1 MAAPFFL
8 DPPPPMKHKHGRA
21 AALLLFALTVAWLAR
36 AAASPTV
43 TFEVDPPNPVAGQTI
58 RLRDTSPAAAASWSW
73 DFGDGASASTAAPSH
88 AWSAAGTYTVRL
100 DAQDA
105 SAEKT
110 ITVSAETTLRLL
122 AAHPFEISIDAKDPG
137 DGSSSPA
144 QAIAISD
151 RFGWFSF
158 PGLTN
163 DPGNPEVTVKVLEA
177 PTFGHYWVFWSAM
190 TSLEYTM
197 TVRDVV
203 TNQVQVYAKTGSD
216 PCGGWDLQSFPF
228 QATPTPGG
236 PTATPGNPNATHTTG
251 RILRRAPR
259 ASGTMGPRRRRR
271 PRPQHRRRP
280 RRRAR
285 RSSRYA
291 SSRTSGTGA
300 PWTSPAR
307 TESARRGDKGYE
319 IGPKDPM
326 GAGQNGIT
334 LHEGCTYKL
343 IMYNAD
349 SVGEGHNHEMNGRP
363 EIGLPDTVMAP
374 GYVSS
379 PPLDITIPTG
389 GATDLPFNCKN
400 TSCGNPSQH
409 EGMTGIIHIAP

>member
-8 DPPPPMKHKHGRA
+8 DPPPPMKHRHGRA

-58 RLRDTSPAAAASWSW
+58 RLRDTSPAAATSWSW

-88 AWSAAGTYTVRL
+88 AWSEAGTYTVRL

-177 PTFGHYWVFWSAM
+177 PTFGHYWIFWSAM

-236 PTATPGNPNATHTTG
+236 GGATPTPAPPTPTHNPNRTNTPTRTQTPTPTMTTTGAILPTATPTPTPGPTVIT
-251 RILRRAPR
+251 LRVLSYQWDWCAVDIPCQQ
-259 ASGTMGPRRRRR
+259 GICP
-271 PRPQHRRRP
+271 
-280 RRRAR
+280 
-285 RSSRYA
+285 
-291 SSRTSGTGA
+291 
-300 PWTSPAR
+300 
-307 TESARRGDKGYE
+307 YE
-319 IGPKDPM
+319 IGPKDPL

-363 EIGLPDTVMAP
+363 EIGVPDTVMAP

-389 GATDLPFNCKN
+389 GVTELPFNCKN

>member
-1 MAAPFFL
+1 MPL
-8 DPPPPMKHKHGRA
+8 PSCSR
-21 AALLLFALTVAWLAR
+21 ALTVAWLAR

-43 TFEVDPPNPVAGQTI
+43 TFELEPPNPVAGQTI
-58 RLRDTSPAAAASWSW
+58 RLRDTSPGAATSWSW

-88 AWSAAGTYTVRL
+88 AWSEAGTYTVRL
-100 DAQDA
+100 DAQDT

-177 PTFGHYWVFWSAM
+177 PTFGHYWIFWSAM

-236 PTATPGNPNATHTTG
+236 GRRDSDTGACDADPQSEPDELSDAHPDADADHDHDGDHSTHRHGDADADADPGTDRDH
-251 RILRRAPR
+251 APR
-259 ASGTMGPRRRRR
+259 PVLPVGLV
-271 PRPQHRRRP
+271 
-280 RRRAR
+280 
-285 RSSRYA
+285 
-291 SSRTSGTGA
+291 
-300 PWTSPAR
+300 
-307 TESARRGDKGYE
+307 RRGHPLPAGHLPVRDRAQGSKGN
-319 IGPKDPM
+319 
-326 GAGQNGIT
+326 GQNGIT

-343 IMYNAD
+343 IMYNGD

-363 EIGLPDTVMAP
+363 EIGLPDTLMAP

-379 PPLDITIPTG
+379 PPVELTVPTG
-389 GATDLPFNCKN
+389 GLTELPFNCKN
-400 TSCGNPSQH
+400 TACGNASQH